1 MLPRKN
7 KTFYENVN
15 IHLFSLKIVSL
26 LLGINMLGDTKSLCD
41 DLNLDVAWAVDG
53 GISFLCM
60 Y

>member
-15 IHLFSLKIVSL
+15 IHLFSLKIVS